1 MIGMVL
7 DTPGQESMQSWPAL
21 ETEDDM
27 GSLLTLALV
36 LLALWVVVN
45 IVFGVVNFL
54 VHVLLLV
61 GAVLFLVWLFRKVT
75 GRDSEPSEP
84 TL

>member
-1 MIGMVL
+1 
-7 DTPGQESMQSWPAL
+7 
-21 ETEDDM
+21 M
-27 GSLLTLALV
+27 GSILTLALV

-45 IVFGVVNFL
+45 VVFGVVNFF

-75 GRDSEPSEP
+75 GRDSEP

>member
-75 GRDSEPSEP
+75 GRDSEP

>member
-1 MIGMVL
+1 
-7 DTPGQESMQSWPAL
+7 
-21 ETEDDM
+21 M
-27 GSLLTLALV
+27 GSILTLALV

-45 IVFGVVNFL
+45 VVFGVVNFL

-75 GRDSEPSEP
+75 GRDSEP